1 MLDAKTYFDGL
12 CSALAETKNDF
23 LFGQISDARF
33 MEDLISGSKRDK
45 NFFMLDDTEDGT
57 TVHKGGAYFERR
69 TYTIYLLSKYEFN
82 DMTDRRT
89 KLQVIRTI
97 YRKLLSKLIKDHSEQ
112 ANEIEYMNL
121 PIRFYE
127 IPGYYMG
134 GTCGI
139 WFNIL
144 LDEPVELIYNEDDWD
159 A

>member
-1 MLDAKTYFDGL
+1 MLDAKTYFSGL
-12 CSALAETKNDF
+12 CASLTETKDDF
-23 LFGQISDARF
+23 LFGQISDTRF
-33 MEDLISGSKRDK
+33 LEDLISGSKRNSD
-45 NFFMLDDTEDGT
+45 FFMLDDTEDGT
-57 TVHKGGAYFERR
+57 TVYKGGAYFERR
-69 TYTIYLLSKYEFN
+69 TLTIFLLSKFTFN
-82 DMTDRRT
+82 DMDDRRT
-89 KLQVIRTI
+89 KLQNIRAI

-139 WFNIL
+139 WFNIQ
-144 LDEPVELIYNEDDWD
+144 LDEPIDLVYNESDWN